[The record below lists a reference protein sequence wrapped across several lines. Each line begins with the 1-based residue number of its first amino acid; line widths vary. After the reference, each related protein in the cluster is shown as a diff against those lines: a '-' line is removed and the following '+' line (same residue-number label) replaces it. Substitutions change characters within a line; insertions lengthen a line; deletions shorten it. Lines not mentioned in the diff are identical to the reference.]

1 MNDSHVGWS
10 ASMRSFLRLS
20 ATAISARVPI
30 RGLGIREIRTQ
41 LANCRSG
48 IRRWNS
54 IEGDAVAM
62 VLPGREGM
70 GPARIS
76 GSALQPQRRHK

>member
-1 MNDSHVGWS
+1 MNDGHGVVRV
-10 ASMRSFLRLS
+10 SMRSFLRLS
-20 ATAISARVPI
+20 TTAISAGVPI
-30 RGLGIREIRTQ
+30 HGLGIREIRMQ

-54 IEGDAVAM
+54 IEGDAVATF
-62 VLPGREGM
+62 LLGREGM

-76 GSALQPQRRHK
+76 GGGGGPV